1 MPVDFPLLTAVGTT
15 AMSVAVADAVAS
27 LSMGAVKG
35 ATHGVS
41 LIRLSY
47 LGFRHNP
54 FYIRAFVDSFACAM
68 PVKSMTRAM
77 KGPTPY
83 KELL

>member
-41 LIRLSY
+41 LKRRVVFMVIPDDSMPLS
-47 LGFRHNP
+47 L
-54 FYIRAFVDSFACAM
+54 
-68 PVKSMTRAM
+68 
-77 KGPTPY
+77 
-83 KELL
+83 

>member
-41 LIRLSY
+41 LKRRVVLMVIPDDSMPLS
-47 LGFRHNP
+47 L
-54 FYIRAFVDSFACAM
+54 
-68 PVKSMTRAM
+68 
-77 KGPTPY
+77 
-83 KELL
+83 